1 MAGLGRAG
9 VMDSKGILAELVGE
23 LNKLPGIGRKTAQRL
38 AFHILKQPADEAVR
52 LAQAIVAVKERVGL
66 CRECHNIA
74 EGEQCDICQDPKR
87 DRTRV
92 VVVEDVPTLHAIE
105 RTGGYKGL
113 YHVLTGI
120 LSPLEGVGPSEIKA
134 HELVERVAASTI
146 EEVIVATSP
155 TIEGEAT
162 AIYLSRMLTPHGRR
176 ISRIALGVPV
186 GMDLEYAD
194 EVTLLK
200 SLDGRREMAS

>member
-1 MAGLGRAG
+1 MDQKG
-9 VMDSKGILAELVGE
+9 VLAELVGE
-23 LNKLPGIGRKTAQRL
+23 LTRLPGIGRKTAQRL
-38 AFHILKQPADEAVR
+38 AFHILKQPSEDAAR
-52 LAQAIVAVKERVGL
+52 LAEAIVALKERLGL
-66 CRECHNIA
+66 CCECRNIA
-74 EGEQCDICQDPKR
+74 EGERCEICLDAKR

-113 YHVLTGI
+113 YHVLAGA
-120 LSPLEGVGPSEIKA
+120 LSPLDGVGPADIKA
-134 HELVERVAASTI
+134 QDLVDRVAESAI
-146 EEVIVATSP
+146 EEVILATSP

-162 AIYLSRMLTPHGRR
+162 AIYLSRLLTPLGRR

-200 SLDGRREMAS
+200 SLDGRREMA

>member
-1 MAGLGRAG
+1 MDRKG
-9 VMDSKGILAELVGE
+9 VLADLIDEFS
-23 LNKLPGIGRKTAQRL
+23 KLPGIGRKTAQRL
-38 AFHILKQPADEAVR
+38 AFHILKQSNDEALR
-52 LAQAIVAVKERVGL
+52 LANAIQAVKDRLGV
-66 CRECHNIA
+66 CRECRNVA
-74 EGEQCDICQDPKR
+74 EGELCEICLDPKR

-113 YHVLTGI
+113 YHVLAGS
-120 LSPLEGVGPSEIKA
+120 LSPLDGIGPAEIKA
-134 HELVERVAASTI
+134 QDLVERVRGSSC
-146 EEVIVATSP
+146 EEVIIATSP

-162 AIYLSRMLTPHGRR
+162 AIYLSRILTPLGRR

-200 SLDGRREMAS
+200 SLDGRREIA

>member
-1 MAGLGRAG
+1 MDPKG
-9 VMDSKGILAELVGE
+9 VLSDLVTE
-23 LNKLPGIGRKTAQRL
+23 FNKLPGIGRKTAQRL
-38 AFHILKQPADEAVR
+38 AFHILKQPNEEAARLAEAV
-52 LAQAIVAVKERVGL
+52 LAVKERLGL
-66 CRECHNIA
+66 CRECRNIA
-74 EGEQCDICQDPKR
+74 EGELCEICLDQKR

-92 VVVEDVPTLHAIE
+92 VVVEEVPTLYAIE

-113 YHVLTGI
+113 YHVLAGA
-120 LSPLEGVGPSEIKA
+120 LSPLDGVGPADIKA
-134 HELVERVAASTI
+134 QGLVDRVAASAI
-146 EEVIVATSP
+146 EEVIIATSP

-162 AIYLSRMLTPHGRR
+162 AIYLSRILTPLGRR

-200 SLDGRREMAS
+200 SLDGRREIVS

>member
-1 MAGLGRAG
+1 
-9 VMDSKGILAELVGE
+9 MDRKGILSELVGE
-23 LNKLPGIGRKTAQRL
+23 FSKLPGIGRKSAQRL
-38 AFHILKQPADEAVR
+38 AFHILKLPNEEAAH
-52 LAQAIVAVKERVGL
+52 LAEAILAVKERLGL
-66 CRECHNIA
+66 CRDCRNIA
-74 EGEQCDICQDPKR
+74 EGELCEICQDSKR

-92 VVVEDVPTLHAIE
+92 VVVEEVPTLHAIE

-113 YHVLTGI
+113 YHVLAGA
-120 LSPLEGVGPSEIKA
+120 LSPLDGVGPSDIKVQ
-134 HELVERVAASTI
+134 ELVDRVAGGSI

-155 TIEGEAT
+155 TIEGDAT
-162 AIYLSRMLTPHGRR
+162 ANYLSRLLTPLRVR

-200 SLDGRREMAS
+200 SLDGRREIA

>member
-1 MAGLGRAG
+1 MDPKG
-9 VMDSKGILAELVGE
+9 VLSDLVTE
-23 LNKLPGIGRKTAQRL
+23 FNKLPGIGRKTAQRL
-38 AFHILKQPADEAVR
+38 AFHILKQPNEEATRLAEAV
-52 LAQAIVAVKERVGL
+52 LAVKERLGL
-66 CRECHNIA
+66 CRDCRNIA
-74 EGEQCDICQDPKR
+74 ERELCEICLDQKR

-92 VVVEDVPTLHAIE
+92 VVVEEVPTLYAIE

-113 YHVLTGI
+113 YHVLAGA
-120 LSPLEGVGPSEIKA
+120 LSPLDGVGPADIKA
-134 HELVERVAASTI
+134 QGLVDRVAASAI
-146 EEVIVATSP
+146 EEVIIATSP

-162 AIYLSRMLTPHGRR
+162 AIYLSRILTPLGRR

-200 SLDGRREMAS
+200 SLDGRREIVS

>member
-1 MAGLGRAG
+1 MDPKG
-9 VMDSKGILAELVGE
+9 VLSDLVTE
-23 LNKLPGIGRKTAQRL
+23 FNKLPGIGRKTAQRL
-38 AFHILKQPADEAVR
+38 AFHILKQPNEEAARLAEAV
-52 LAQAIVAVKERVGL
+52 LAVKERLGL
-66 CRECHNIA
+66 CRDCRNIA
-74 EGEQCDICQDPKR
+74 EGELCEICLDQKR

-92 VVVEDVPTLHAIE
+92 VVVEEVPTLYAIE

-113 YHVLTGI
+113 YHVLAGA
-120 LSPLEGVGPSEIKA
+120 LSPLDGVGPADIKA
-134 HELVERVAASTI
+134 QGLVDRVAASAI
-146 EEVIVATSP
+146 EEVIIATSP

-162 AIYLSRMLTPHGRR
+162 AIYLSRILTPLGRR

-200 SLDGRREMAS
+200 SLDGRREIVS